1 MGKNYLLK
9 SSLVLALLMAFCTK
23 VQSQG
28 TDNIPKEGN
37 MFYMENGKTR
47 TVKASTRGDND
58 PQWTFKPVIEN
69 CFDQKLNGKDA
80 WMMTAD
86 GETKL
91 KVTFEYKTDDESYDI
106 DSTKVEFCFY
116 NGKDLFN
123 DEENALFFDDAKYY
137 GSFTME
143 QTKKTVTLH
152 MTAPE
157 VFPDPDASWYAFY
170 VVLRLKRKGLG
181 EASVARQIGVCRNG
195 LLLLHGLNSDR
206 TCFFPFREYLV
217 NTAKTYFV
225 KQIYIGDY
233 SSTNTSSFKANTH
246 ENHVVKNALHQLS
259 DHLFSAGIASTKYD
273 MVGHSMGGI
282 LERLYIQ
289 EVDDEHTN
297 RLITLNTP
305 HFGSILGN
313 IYQKYEEFLEDHPGV
328 ELYHGVEKFNQALD
342 AAFARDRSMQAVK
355 DLGENS
361 PAIQKL
367 AAGSY
372 MTLGIPVCAVGSEM
386 NEVSIKMA
394 AKEFFYAKFPKLAS
408 FLFDA
413 KPGTGKAY
421 LDKQAEKGSDW
432 VVSVESQKGGCEM
445 NFIYKGDFSQ
455 AMHCSVTNWNI
466 IHEELNKLLTATET
480 YGHFTTGGFGDTLPA
495 PTLTR
500 AAGDEIEFIT
510 GFEEPKSTSFIKIE
524 AKKVDGQDYTH
535 EIKLTNSDDMMT
547 KVAFCLLSPDD
558 LVADYEKDEMYFDM
572 SGYEGEKWIYAFG
585 RTNYNALVVD
595 SVKVTL
601 GESGDGIKSVV
612 NNSDLRYDLVGNILR
627 IKNISSPYSITVYNC
642 AGQMLAEMESNP
654 SHTYALP
661 RNKGLLIV
669 SVRSNK
675 GKQFLKVMT
684 K

>member
-9 SSLVLALLMAFCTK
+9 SCLAIALLLIFCAK
-23 VQSQG
+23 AVSQDS
-28 TDNIPKEGN
+28 DNFPTEGN
-37 MFYMENGKTR
+37 RFYMENGKTR
-47 TVKASTRGDND
+47 TIKPSTRADND
-58 PQWTFKPVIEN
+58 KLWSFKSVVEN
-69 CFDQKLNGKDA
+69 CFDKSLKGKEA

-86 GETKL
+86 GKTQLKL
-91 KVTFEYKTDDESYDI
+91 TFEYKTDDERYKI
-106 DSTKVEFCFY
+106 DSVEVMFCFY
-116 NGKDLFN
+116 EGKDLFH
-123 DEENALFFDDAKYY
+123 DDDLELITDPEIIGTFKQEK
-137 GSFTME
+137 TD
-143 QTKKTVTLH
+143 KTVTLY

-157 VFPDPDASWYAFY
+157 VFPKTDISWYKFY
-170 VVLRLKRKGLG
+170 VILNLKLKGIG
-181 EASVARQIGVCRNG
+181 AAAVAKQIGVSRNG
-195 LLLLHGLNSDR
+195 LFLLHGLNSSR
-206 TCFFPFREYLV
+206 ECFFPFREYLL
-217 NTAKTYFV
+217 NTAQNYFV
-225 KQIYIGDY
+225 RQIYLGDY
-233 SSTNTSSFKANTH
+233 SSTNTSSFHANTH
-246 ENHVVKNALHQLS
+246 ENDVVKNGLLKLS
-259 DHLFSAGIASTKYD
+259 ENLFSAGIASTKYD

-313 IYQKYEEFLEDHPGV
+313 VYQKYEEFLEDHPGV

-342 AAFARDRSMQAVK
+342 EAFAKDHSMQAVK

-372 MTLGIPVCAVGSEM
+372 MTLGIPVCAVGSEV
-386 NEVSIKMA
+386 NKVGVKMA
-394 AKEFFYAKFPKLAS
+394 VKEFFYAKFPRLAS

-421 LDKQAEKGSDW
+421 LDKQADKGSDW
-432 VVSVESQKGGCEM
+432 VVSVESQKGGCDM

-480 YGHFTTGGFGDTLPA
+480 YGNFTTGGFGDTLPK
-495 PTLTR
+495 PSSTR
-500 AAGDEIEFIT
+500 AAEDEIEFIT
-510 GFEEPKSTSFIKIE
+510 GFEEPKPTSFIKIE

-558 LVADYEKDEMYFDM
+558 LIADYEKDEMYFDM
-572 SGYEGEKWIYAFG
+572 SGYEGEKWVYAFG

-601 GESGDGIKSVV
+601 GEGGSGIKSVE
-612 NNSDLRYDLVGNILR
+612 NSSDLRYALVGNILQ
-627 IKNISSPYSITVYNC
+627 IKNATGPYSIAVYNY
-642 AGQMLAEMESNP
+642 AGQMLTEMNSNP

-661 RNKGLLIV
+661 YRRGLLII
-669 SVRSNK
+669 SIRSNDNERFIK
-675 GKQFLKVMT
+675 VVTKQ
-684 K
+684 

>member
-1 MGKNYLLK
+1 MGKNFLLK
-9 SSLVLALLMAFCTK
+9 SCLVLALIMAFCIK
-23 VQSQG
+23 AASQS
-28 TDNIPKEGN
+28 TNDIPKEGS

-91 KVTFEYKTDDESYDI
+91 KVTFEYLTDKEEYEI

-116 NGKDLFN
+116 DGKDLFH
-123 DEENALFFDDAKYY
+123 DEENVIYFDDENLS
-137 GSFTME
+137 GTFTME
-143 QTKKTVTLH
+143 QNKKTVTLH
-152 MTAPE
+152 LTAPA
-157 VFPDPDASWYAFY
+157 VFPNTTYAWYTYY
-170 VVLRLKRKGLG
+170 VILHLKLKGMG
-181 EASVARQIGVCRNG
+181 EASVARQIGVSRNG
-195 LLLLHGLNSDR
+195 LFLLHGLNSSR
-206 TCFFPFREYLV
+206 ECFFPFREYLL

-225 KQIYIGDY
+225 NQIYLGDY
-233 SSTNTSSFKANTH
+233 SSSNTSSFSDNTH
-246 ENHVVKNALHQLS
+246 KNQVVKKGLHQLCENM
-259 DHLFSAGIASTKYD
+259 LKAGIASTKYD

-612 NNSDLRYDLVGNILR
+612 NNSELCYDLVGNILR
-627 IKNISSPYSITVYNC
+627 IKNISSPYSIAVYNC
-642 AGQMLAEMESNP
+642 AGQMLAEMNSNP
-654 SHTYALP
+654 SNTYALP
-661 RNKGLLIV
+661 RNKGLMIV
-669 SVRSNK
+669 KVRSNK
-675 GKQFLKVMT
+675 GNKILKVMA

>member
-1 MGKNYLLK
+1 
-9 SSLVLALLMAFCTK
+9 
-23 VQSQG
+23 
-28 TDNIPKEGN
+28 
-37 MFYMENGKTR
+37 
-47 TVKASTRGDND
+47 
-58 PQWTFKPVIEN
+58 
-69 CFDQKLNGKDA
+69 
-80 WMMTAD
+80 
-86 GETKL
+86 
-91 KVTFEYKTDDESYDI
+91 
-106 DSTKVEFCFY
+106 
-116 NGKDLFN
+116 
-123 DEENALFFDDAKYY
+123 
-137 GSFTME
+137 
-143 QTKKTVTLH
+143 

-157 VFPDPDASWYAFY
+157 VFPKTDISWYKFY
-170 VVLRLKRKGLG
+170 VILNLKLKGIG
-181 EASVARQIGVCRNG
+181 AAAVAKQIGVSRNG
-195 LLLLHGLNSDR
+195 LFLLHGLNSSR
-206 TCFFPFREYLV
+206 ECFFPFREYLL
-217 NTAKTYFV
+217 NTAQNYFV
-225 KQIYIGDY
+225 RQIYLGDY
-233 SSTNTSSFKANTH
+233 SSTNTSSFHANTH
-246 ENHVVKNALHQLS
+246 ENDVVKNGLLKLS
-259 DHLFSAGIASTKYD
+259 ENLFSAGIASTKYD

-313 IYQKYEEFLEDHPGV
+313 VYQKYEEFLEDHPGV

-342 AAFARDRSMQAVK
+342 EAFAKDHSMQAVK

-372 MTLGIPVCAVGSEM
+372 MTLGIPVCAVGSEV
-386 NEVSIKMA
+386 NKVGVKMA
-394 AKEFFYAKFPKLAS
+394 VKEFFYAKFPRLAS

-421 LDKQAEKGSDW
+421 LDKQADKGSDW
-432 VVSVESQKGGCEM
+432 VVSVESQKGGCDM

-480 YGHFTTGGFGDTLPA
+480 YGNFTTGGFGDTLPK
-495 PTLTR
+495 PSSTR
-500 AAGDEIEFIT
+500 AAEDEIEFIT
-510 GFEEPKSTSFIKIE
+510 GFEEPKPTSFIKIE

-558 LVADYEKDEMYFDM
+558 LIADYEKDEMYFDM
-572 SGYEGEKWIYAFG
+572 SGYEGEKWVYAFG

-601 GESGDGIKSVV
+601 GEGGSGIKSVE
-612 NNSDLRYDLVGNILR
+612 NSSDLRYALVGNILQ
-627 IKNISSPYSITVYNC
+627 IKNATGPYSIAVYNY
-642 AGQMLAEMESNP
+642 AGQMLTEMNSNP

-661 RNKGLLIV
+661 YRRGLLII
-669 SVRSNK
+669 SIRSNDNERFIK
-675 GKQFLKVMT
+675 VVTKQ
-684 K
+684 

>member
-1 MGKNYLLK
+1 MKLK
-9 SSLVLALLMAFCTK
+9 KVLMTFALLAVVGSGMAQI
-23 VQSQG
+23 VSQG
-28 TDNIPKEGN
+28 SGNIPTEGSR
-37 MFYMENGKTR
+37 FYMENGKTR
-47 TVKASTRGDND
+47 TIKPSTRADND
-58 PQWTFKPVIEN
+58 KLWTFKSVVEN
-69 CFDQKLNGKDA
+69 CFDKNQKGKDA

-86 GETKL
+86 GATQL
-91 KVTFEYKTDDESYDI
+91 KVTFEYKTDDERYKI
-106 DSTKVEFCFY
+106 DSVEVMFCFY
-116 NGKDLFN
+116 EGKDLFH
-123 DEENALFFDDAKYY
+123 DDDIELITDPEIT
-137 GSFTME
+137 GSF
-143 QTKKTVTLH
+143 KTEKTDKSVTLY

-157 VFPDPDASWYAFY
+157 VFPDPTISWYKFY
-170 VVLRLKRKGLG
+170 VVLNLKLRGVG
-181 EASVARQIGVCRNG
+181 TAAVARQIGVSRNG
-195 LLLLHGLNSDR
+195 LFLLHGLNSSR
-206 TCFFPFREYLV
+206 ECFFPFREYLLQ
-217 NTAKTYFV
+217 TAQNYFV
-225 KQIYIGDY
+225 NQIYLGDY
-233 SSTNTSSFKANTH
+233 SSTNTSSFHANTH
-246 ENHVVKNALHQLS
+246 ENDVVKNGLLKLS
-259 DHLFSAGIASTKYD
+259 ENLLKAGIASTKYD
-273 MVGHSMGGI
+273 MIGHSMGGI

-342 AAFARDRSMQAVK
+342 EAFAKDHSMQAVK

-372 MTLGIPVCAVGSEM
+372 MTLGTYVCAVGSEV
-386 NEVSIKMA
+386 NKVGIKMA
-394 AKEFFYAKFPKLAS
+394 VKEFFYAKFPKLAS

-413 KPGTGKAY
+413 KPGTGKSY

-480 YGHFTTGGFGDTLPA
+480 YGNFTTGGFGDTLPA
-495 PTLTR
+495 PTSTR
-500 AAGDEIEFIT
+500 AAGDDIEFVT
-510 GFEEPKSTSFIKIE
+510 GFEEPKPTSFIKIE

-572 SGYEGEKWIYAFG
+572 SGYEGDKWIYAFG

-601 GESGDGIKSVV
+601 GEGGSGIKSIE
-612 NNSDLRYDLVGNILR
+612 NSSDLRYDLVGNILQ
-627 IKNISSPYSITVYNC
+627 IKNVTGPYTVAVYNY
-642 AGQMLAEMESNP
+642 AGQMLTEMNSNP

-661 RNKGLLIV
+661 YRKGLFIIGI
-669 SVRSNK
+669 RSNK
-675 GKQFLKVMT
+675 DERFIKVVTKQ
-684 K
+684 